1 MGTEDLIKELGAL
14 SYLGI
19 FGVSLISNIF
29 IPVPEEAVVLIL
41 GYLAGGTNFD
51 LMILFPVVLLGLL
64 ISDIAIYL
72 FSRRGNKLVSM
83 FYDKVFANQ
92 LESKKEW
99 ITKHLGKVIFISR
112 FLVQFRFLGP
122 FFAGQNK
129 ISFMRFVLID
139 LCALLIYVPVYL
151 GLGLYFRS
159 RIEQIIGGIGVAR
172 NIIITVLVIAVIFSL
187 MRVFKKSFLKMK
199 PKNVE
204 NVGEN

>member
-19 FGVSLISNIF
+19 FGISLISNIF

-83 FYDKVFANQ
+83 FYDKVFASQ

-99 ITKHLGKVIFISR
+99 ISRHLGKVIFISR

-129 ISFMRFVLID
+129 VSFMRFLLID
-139 LCALLIYVPVYL
+139 LSALLIYVPLYL

-172 NIIITVLVIAVIFSL
+172 NIIITVLVLVVVFSL
-187 MRVFKKSFLKMK
+187 TRVFKKSFLKMK
-199 PKNVE
+199 PKNIT